1 MTQFA
6 AQLKN
11 LRIEQNL
18 SMQDLADLAKVS
30 KSMISKI
37 EAGNVQPTLDIATK
51 LAQALGKSLS
61 SLLETIPKT
70 PMIKLAAGEHPL
82 WEDPQTHSLRKVL
95 SPPFPDVQLEWLEV
109 TLPPK
114 TELSLSAL
122 KKGSE
127 KYILVIEGELSVRM
141 SEQTV
146 TLSAQDSGYLTADL
160 PHHFIN
166 SSAQPA
172 RYYLIIKY

>member
-1 MTQFA
+1 MHQFA
-6 AQLKN
+6 VQLKN

-37 EAGNVQPTLDIATK
+37 EAGNVQPTLDIATR

-61 SLLETIPKT
+61 SILETMPKN
-70 PMIKLAAGEHPL
+70 PVIKLAAGEHPV

-95 SPPFPDVQLEWLEV
+95 SPAFPDVELEWLEI
-109 TLPPK
+109 TLPAK
-114 TELSLSAL
+114 TELHLSGL

-127 KYILVIEGELSVRM
+127 KYILMIEGGLTIQVGEHILS
-141 SEQTV
+141 
-146 TLSAQDSGYLTADL
+146 LSAQDSGYLNAHL
-160 PHHFIN
+160 PHNFIN
-166 SSAQPA
+166 STAHQA
-172 RYYLIIKY
+172 RYYLIIKH